1 MGHFVPHKIIS
12 DHHRQSIGKVWSLMK
27 RKRNLLSFQEKWLYH
42 YIRERKLDSHE
53 TFLDSNALFQ
63 KQNKTNNGIS
73 NLR

>member
-1 MGHFVPHKIIS
+1 MVFNEKKKKP
-12 DHHRQSIGKVWSLMK
+12 
-27 RKRNLLSFQEKWLYH
+27 LSVQEKWLYH